1 MRGLKS
7 TIALVV
13 VLAGLGA
20 YIYFVVAKMPE
31 GGAPAADAKKQEK
44 VFATV
49 QADKIDEVKV
59 STAAG
64 DTTTL
69 KKDGTAWKITQPA
82 EMAASESEVSQLT
95 SALGQAEIVRVID
108 ENPTNLNDYGLSNPR
123 VEVDFKAAGDKDYRK
138 LYIGDKTP
146 TGGDFFA
153 KRNDD
158 KKVFLIASTNDTSFN
173 RTTFDLRDKTLIKFE
188 REKVDG
194 IEIAAGGKT
203 LAIAKAGGEWKM
215 SKPVQTSA
223 DFGSVEGLVG
233 RLQTGQMKSIAADNA
248 TPADLK
254 KYGLDKPE
262 ATVNLSLGSARATL
276 LFGGKA
282 ADNTVY
288 ARDASKP
295 SVVTVESALLDDMK
309 KSADEYRRKDLFEF
323 RPFNATHIE
332 LTRNGQTVVLE
343 RVKGENDKPD
353 TWKRVSPNPGAVDK
367 EKMDGLLSK
376 LSNMRASSFVDAAAK
391 TGVDKPALVVAVK
404 FDEGKKEEKVTFGQ
418 EGSDVYAIR
427 PGEPGAAKTD
437 KADLDETTKSFD
449 EIAKPSAP
457 PTATPAPE
465 KK

>member
-13 VLAGLGA
+13 VLGGLGA
-20 YIYFVVAKMPE
+20 YIYFVTSKMPE

-44 VFATV
+44 VFGTLA
-49 QADKIDEVKV
+49 ADKIDEVKV

-69 KKDGTAWKITQPA
+69 KKDGAAWKITQPA
-82 EMAASESEVSQLT
+82 EMTASESEVSQLT
-95 SALGQAEIVRVID
+95 SALGQVEIVRVID

-123 VEVDFKAAGDKDYRK
+123 VEVDFKAAGDKEYRK
-138 LYIGDKTP
+138 LFIGEKTP

-153 KRNDD
+153 KRNGE
-158 KKVFLIASTNDTSFN
+158 KQVFLIAASNDTSFN
-173 RTTFDLRDKTLIKFE
+173 RTTFDFRDKTLIKFD
-188 REKVDG
+188 REKVD
-194 IEIAAGGKT
+194 ALDVTAGGKT
-203 LAIAKAGGEWKM
+203 LAIAKDGGEWKM

-233 RLQTGQMKSIAADNA
+233 RLQTVQMKSIVADNA
-248 TPADLK
+248 SPADLK

-262 ATVNLSLGSARATL
+262 ATVNLGLGSARATL

-309 KSADEYRRKDLFEF
+309 KSADDYRRKDVFQF

-332 LTRNGQTVVLE
+332 ITRNGQTITLE
-343 RVKGENDKPD
+343 RVKGQGENAPDK
-353 TWKRVSPNPGAVDK
+353 WKRLAPTAGDLDK
-367 EKMDGLLSK
+367 EKSDNLLGK
-376 LSNMRASSFVDAAAK
+376 LSNIRAASFVDATAK
-391 TGVDKPALVVAVK
+391 TGLDKPAMTVVVK
-404 FDEGKKEEKVTFGQ
+404 FDEGKKEDRATFGQ
-418 EGSDVYAIR
+418 VGNDVYVAR
-427 PGEPGAAKTD
+427 PNEVGAAKID
-437 KADLDETTKSFD
+437 KADFDDVIKMLDELTK
-449 EIAKPSAP
+449 
-457 PTATPAPE
+457 
-465 KK
+465 